1 MFEFVPFG
9 VAAVVG
15 AFISRSR
22 IKAWPLLM
30 ATAAVA
36 VGFVATL
43 ASGEYVAGWMT
54 LPNDVALATLG
65 VVLGGVAAR
74 VYAHLS
80 IRDLGAMY
88 DGTHTTTGR

>member
-1 MFEFVPFG
+1 MFEFAPFG
-9 VAAVVG
+9 VAAVLG
-15 AFISRSR
+15 ALISHSR
-22 IKAWPLLM
+22 IKSWPLLM
-30 ATAAVA
+30 ASVAVA

-43 ASGEYVAGWMT
+43 ASGEYVAGWIT

-65 VVLGGVAAR
+65 VVLGGVTAS

-80 IRDLGAMY
+80 IRQLGARY